1 MKRCFLMAL
10 GLTVRKQTNRC
21 EQRFQMNNTKE
32 HYE

>member
-10 GLTVRKQTNRC
+10 GLTVRNQANRNEQT
-21 EQRFQMNNTKE
+21 FQMNNTKE

>member
-10 GLTVRKQTNRC
+10 GLTVRNPASRSG
-21 EQRFQMNNTKE
+21 QRSQMNNTKE